1 MTVWEVAKILKIA
14 LYTYSTR
21 PRGGVVHTLAL
32 AEALQDAGNEVV
44 IYSLS
49 RNGSGFF
56 RPVKTAAKLIPF
68 SSRSDEEFESRI
80 LRYIDTYVEAL
91 EEEPLDT
98 FDIHHAQDCISAN
111 SLYQLREKGAIP
123 FFCRTVHHL
132 DDFTSPVLVQCQNR
146 SVIEPDA
153 LITVSRYWQDRLE
166 LIYGRTSQVIYNG
179 VEQRFFQEA
188 GNGALM
194 RDQYEL
200 EGKTVF
206 LTIGGIEPRKNT
218 LGILRA
224 YARVKEVVPESVLL
238 IVGGDTLFDYQYYRK
253 SFFEEL
259 SRLPSY
265 VQEGVRIIGSV
276 DNQTL
281 FHLYHIADC
290 FVQPSIKEGWGLAI
304 LEAMAV
310 GVPVIASDIPVFQE
324 YLVDS
329 QNALL
334 ANPEDD
340 EAIARQMIRA
350 VREKDLADTL
360 ILNGKATAS
369 QYTWMAA
376 AKEHMKLYR
385 RMMNRGRAALPSS

>member
-1 MTVWEVAKILKIA
+1 MKVA
-14 LYTYSTR
+14 LYTYSTK

-32 AEALQDAGNEVV
+32 AEALENAGNEVA

-49 RNGSGFF
+49 QNGSSFF
-56 RPVKTAAKLIPF
+56 RPVKTAVKLIPF
-68 SSRSDEEFESRI
+68 SSRSEEEFESRI
-80 LRYIDTYVEAL
+80 LRYIDTYVAAL
-91 EEEPLDT
+91 EEEQLNA

-111 SLYQLREKGAIP
+111 SLFQLREKGLIP

-132 DDFTSPVLVQCQNR
+132 DDFMSPVLVQCQNR
-146 SVIEPDA
+146 SVTEPDA

-166 LIYGRTSQVIYNG
+166 SIYERTSQVIYNG
-179 VEQRFFQEA
+179 VEQRFFQET
-188 GNGALM
+188 GNRTLI
-194 RDQYEL
+194 RDQYKL
-200 EGKTVF
+200 RGKTVF

-218 LGILRA
+218 VGLLRA

-238 IVGGDTLFDYQYYRK
+238 IVGGDTLFDYQHYRK

-265 VQEGVRIIGSV
+265 VQEGVRIVGSV

-281 FHLYHIADC
+281 CNLYHIADC

-310 GVPVIASDIPVFQE
+310 GVPVVASDIPVFQE

-329 QNALL
+329 LNALL
-334 ANPEDD
+334 ANPEND
-340 EAIARQMIRA
+340 EAVARRMIRA
-350 VREKDLADTL
+350 VKEKELAEML
-360 ILNGKATAS
+360 VLNGKATAR

-385 RMMNRGRAALPSS
+385 RMMNRGYAALPSS

>member
-1 MTVWEVAKILKIA
+1 MKVA
-14 LYTYSTR
+14 LYTYSTK

-49 RNGSGFF
+49 QNGSSFF
-56 RPVKTAAKLIPF
+56 RPVKTAVKLIPF
-68 SSRSDEEFESRI
+68 SSRSDEQFESRI

-91 EEEPLDT
+91 EKEPLDT

-111 SLYQLREKGAIP
+111 SLYRLREKGLIP

-132 DDFTSPVLVQCQNR
+132 DDFTTPALVQCQNR
-146 SVIEPDA
+146 SVIGPDA

-166 LIYGRTSQVIYNG
+166 SIYERSSQVIYNG

-188 GNGALM
+188 GNRSLV
-194 RDQYEL
+194 RDKYEL

-218 LGILRA
+218 LRILRA
-224 YARVKEVVPESVLL
+224 YARVKEAVPESVFL

-253 SFFEEL
+253 SFFEEF
-259 SRLPSY
+259 SRLPSD
-265 VQEGVRIIGSV
+265 VQEGVRITGSV

-281 FHLYHIADC
+281 FHLYHVADC

-304 LEAMAV
+304 LEAMAA
-310 GVPVIASDIPVFQE
+310 GVPVIASDIPVFKE

-329 QNALL
+329 YNALL

-340 EAIARQMIRA
+340 QAIARQMIRA

-369 QYTWMAA
+369 KYTWQMAA
-376 AKEHMKLYR
+376 SEHMKLYR
-385 RMMNRGRAALPSS
+385 RMINRGHAALLSS